1 MPCGFKPGERKAYFG
16 CYVEKVRRDKRA
28 WKIRE
33 EIQEK
38 VVKMI
43 TVKKTDNKSDR
54 RIKFEM
60 NVNDLV
66 TVYMTYSEAKEL
78 RDNLTMLIKEGKA

>member
-1 MPCGFKPGERKAYFG
+1 
-16 CYVEKVRRDKRA
+16 
-28 WKIRE
+28 
-33 EIQEK
+33 
-38 VVKMI
+38 MI